1 MFASSLHNRTRTA
14 AGAPPLAAAPPGGVD
29 TSAHPVLPSRYVA
42 VRLLCEML
50 VAEVMR
56 NNPAAVAMAAELT
69 QAVGSQLS
77 DGSARSI

>member
-1 MFASSLHNRTRTA
+1 M
-14 AGAPPLAAAPPGGVD
+14 AAAPPRGVD

-42 VRLLCEML
+42 VQLLCEVP

-77 DGSARSI
+77 MARPDRSERCMIVVIAGGDA